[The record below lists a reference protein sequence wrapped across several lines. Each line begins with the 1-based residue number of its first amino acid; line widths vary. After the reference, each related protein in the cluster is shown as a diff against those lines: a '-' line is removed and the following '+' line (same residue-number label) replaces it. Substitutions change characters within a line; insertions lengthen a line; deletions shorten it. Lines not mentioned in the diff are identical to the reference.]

1 MKCVVCFN
9 SCDEEYFNKILNW
22 NLSRL
27 YVFVGICCDEND
39 NPDIEIKKNE
49 IDRKISESDFLII
62 LAGEHSYDVA
72 PNCKA
77 FRNWMSY
84 TIYSNNKLKKKL
96 AIVKLKPSSPVPM
109 EAYGIGAE
117 WIHEF
122 SEEAVRLGL
131 QNLMDEKCGF
141 SDWKKQ
147 LGR

>member
-1 MKCVVCFN
+1 M
-9 SCDEEYFNKILNW
+9 NKKVLVFY
-22 NLSRL
+22 RL
-27 YVFVGICCDEND
+27 
-39 NPDIEIKKNE
+39 
-49 IDRKISESDFLII
+49 L
-62 LAGEHSYDVA
+62 LAGEHCYDVA
-72 PNCKA
+72 TSCKE

-84 TIYSNNKLKKKL
+84 TIYNNNKLKKKL

-122 SEEAVRLGL
+122 SEETVRLGL
-131 QNLMDEKCGF
+131 QNLMKEKCGF